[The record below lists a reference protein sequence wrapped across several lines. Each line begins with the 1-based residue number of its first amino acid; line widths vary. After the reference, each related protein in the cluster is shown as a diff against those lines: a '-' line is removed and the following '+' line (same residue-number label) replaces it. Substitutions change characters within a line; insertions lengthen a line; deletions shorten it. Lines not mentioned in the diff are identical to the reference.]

1 MQSIFTLFIS
11 KRLIFKFCFIF
22 PVAILL
28 TACGSE
34 RDTPFNPGGSNNS
47 SSAAS
52 IGASVAVREIYKY
65 DEINPE
71 QPTFV
76 ETTNKQIIIINTE
89 DEFEYYW
96 DIYKNG
102 IAVPTDLDFDN
113 IQVVILDLGNIG
125 NCTQIT
131 SYRNIRANEYSGN
144 TVLVNF
150 NYRES
155 GSSSSTSS
163 SSSASSCANLEEK
176 RPFYFYSVE
185 SRKKILIDENVSF
198 E

>member
-1 MQSIFTLFIS
+1 MQSILTV
-11 KRLIFKFCFIF
+11 CFIF
-22 PVAILL
+22 SAILL
-28 TACGSE
+28 TGCGSE
-34 RDTPFNPGGSNNS
+34 RDTPFNPSGSNNS

-52 IGASVAVREIYKY
+52 IGASIIVKEIYRY
-65 DEINPE
+65 DETNPA
-71 QPTFV
+71 QPVFV
-76 ETTNKQIIIINTE
+76 DTTNKQIIVINTE

-102 IAVPTDLDFDN
+102 VAIPTDLDFDN

-125 NCTQIT
+125 NCTQLT
-131 SYRNIRANEYSGN
+131 PYRNIRANQYSDN
-144 TVLVNF
+144 TVLVSF
-150 NYRES
+150 NYRETY
-155 GSSSSTSS
+155 SSTSSTS

-185 SRKKILIDENVSF
+185 SRKKILVEENVSF

>member
-1 MQSIFTLFIS
+1 MLNQLKCISIFFS
-11 KRLIFKFCFIF
+11 ALI
-22 PVAILL
+22 LS
-28 TACGSE
+28 ACGAE
-34 RDTPFNPGGSNNS
+34 RDTPFNPSGNTNS

-52 IGASVAVREIYKY
+52 IGASVPVKEIYKY
-65 DEINPE
+65 DEINPA
-71 QPTFV
+71 QPVFIDF
-76 ETTNKQIIIINTE
+76 TNKQIVVASTE

-102 IAVPTDLDFDN
+102 VAIPTDLDFDKV
-113 IQVVILDLGNIG
+113 QVVILDLGNIG

-176 RPFYFYSVE
+176 RPFYFYSIE

>member
-1 MQSIFTLFIS
+1 MQFFFKYTVLFFS
-11 KRLIFKFCFIF
+11 AL
-22 PVAILL
+22 LL

-34 RDTPFNPGGSNNS
+34 RDTPFNPSGGSS

-52 IGASVAVREIYKY
+52 IGNTVIATEIYRY
-65 DEINPE
+65 DEENPE
-71 QPTFV
+71 QPAFIESTA
-76 ETTNKQIIIINTE
+76 KQIIVINTE

-102 IAVPTDLDFDN
+102 VALPTDLDFEE

-125 NCTQIT
+125 NCTPLTQ
-131 SYRNIRANEYSGN
+131 YRNIKANEYTNN
-144 TVLVNF
+144 TVLIRF

-155 GSSSSTSS
+155 SSSSSSSSST
-163 SSSASSCANLEEK
+163 ASSCDNLEEK
-176 RPFYFYSVE
+176 RPFYFYSIE
-185 SRKKILIDENVSF
+185 SRKKILIDENVTY

>member
-1 MQSIFTLFIS
+1 MLNKFKFVSIFLCVLMLS
-11 KRLIFKFCFIF
+11 
-22 PVAILL
+22 
-28 TACGSE
+28 ACGAE
-34 RDTPFNPGGSNNS
+34 RDTPFNPSGNTNS

-52 IGASVAVREIYKY
+52 IGASVPVKEIYKY
-65 DEINPE
+65 DEINPA
-71 QPTFV
+71 QPAFV
-76 ETTNKQIIIINTE
+76 DFTNKQIVVAGTE

-102 IAVPTDLDFDN
+102 VAIPTDLDFEK

-125 NCTQIT
+125 NCTQNT
-131 SYRNIRANEYSGN
+131 NYRNIRANEYSN
-144 TVLVNF
+144 NSVLVSF

-155 GSSSSTSS
+155 GSSASSTS
-163 SSSASSCANLEEK
+163 SSSASSCADPEEK
-176 RPFYFYSVE
+176 RPFYFYSIE